1 MTGSSVM
8 RRSSSLYRVG
18 TVAVRPIAV
27 TQEKRVVRR
36 KAVIRSTLQ
45 VCTPSRWLF
54 CRWDYRIDPSDRVVV
69 DFGSNIG
76 ISALY
81 FHFLTHAPES
91 FVYCFEPLPLNCERL
106 KRTLKN
112 YADRYYLSATAVAP
126 YEGKANFSYEA
137 TGRYG
142 SIGTKFP
149 QQLLRLV

>member
-1 MTGSSVM
+1 ERYALALGSYPHTFSLRTPTGTANARAYSFHDV
-8 RRSSSLYRVG
+8 L
-18 TVAVRPIAV
+18 TIN
-27 TQEKRVVRR
+27 E
-36 KAVIRSTLQ
+36 I
-45 VCTPSRWLF
+45 F

-81 FHFLTHAPES
+81 FLTHAPES

-142 SIGTKFP
+142 SIG
-149 QQLLRLV
+149 